1 MRKQQPCAVIAIPFY
16 APLGRTIPSDCAPFK
31 KVSIV
36 PTVRSMDILYESVFG
51 MLIRKEINSV
61 EMPPRPTHRKKKR
74 SLRMR
79 SSLRKS
85 NHRKSSSLR
94 KRSSL
99 RKSNYR
105 TRRVRFAGGMVG
117 TKWIDTP
124 MGPMNQA
131 AFERHQEYR
140 EQNPEPY

>member
-1 MRKQQPCAVIAIPFY
+1 
-16 APLGRTIPSDCAPFK
+16 
-31 KVSIV
+31 
-36 PTVRSMDILYESVFG
+36 MDILYESVFG

-74 SLRMR
+74 SLRK

-85 NHRKSSSLR
+85 THRKSNYRTRSHR
-94 KRSSL
+94 KRSSH
-99 RKSNYR
+99 R